1 MNQNTSIQELHETY
15 CRLSKMQ
22 VKLAFNRE
30 SSWYNF
36 TQAGFTKA
44 DLEAVLKRL
53 VRLVEQG
60 ERRVEALRFSNTVES
75 LDRFEEELAVI
86 RAEEAGL
93 KRGDRQMS
101 VMELHKVLEWKQAN
115 AKALVFA
122 HTRED
127 PFGLVWDD
135 GDAKAQYR
143 KLMTEIR
150 NLQNRIANMA

>member
-15 CRLSKMQ
+15 CRLSRMQ

-44 DLEAVLKRL
+44 DLEAVLQRL

-60 ERRVEALRFSNTVES
+60 ERRVEALKFSNTVEA

-86 RAEEAGL
+86 RAE
-93 KRGDRQMS
+93 GDGFKLGEQQMS
-101 VMELHKVLEWKQAN
+101 VMELHRVLE
-115 AKALVFA
+115 AKLYTVRHIEQRHA
-122 HTRED
+122 RED
-127 PFGLVWDD
+127 AFGLAWDD
-135 GDAKAQYR
+135 NDAREHWR
-143 KLMTEIR
+143 KLRIEIQD
-150 NLQNRIANMA
+150 LQQRIASMA